1 MELSLR
7 ELDTLQLSKQSDLLQ
22 QLFVCSNDLG
32 SMNLIPRTMENK
44 QLTDV
49 SINEL
54 IAALKRANKLCIKG
68 SDILLFWNQHK
79 IF

>member
-1 MELSLR
+1 MGLSLR

-22 QLFVCSNDLG
+22 QLFVYSNDLG
-32 SMNLIPRTMENK
+32 SMNSIQRRIENERLI
-44 QLTDV
+44 DV

-54 IAALKRANKLCIKG
+54 IAALKRVNKLCIKG
-68 SDILLFWNQHK
+68 SDILLFYNQHK